1 MKSKKSSS
9 SLKKYQKAGTVT
21 GASGAT
27 SDGRTY
33 TGVVRRPTAG
43 GPRYYTGES
52 PDYNIAMSI
61 AQSKAR
67 REGADSTKRST
78 LSKMQLEE
86 LGEKKKGGSVTK
98 MKKGGTVKKSSKP
111 KKK

>member
-1 MKSKKSSS
+1 MKSKKTSIKKP
-9 SLKKYQKAGTVT
+9 LTKVKKYQKGGTST

-27 SDGRTY
+27 SDGKIY

-43 GPRYYTGES
+43 GPRYYTAQS

-67 REGADSTKRST
+67 REGADSTKRAT

-86 LGEKKKGGSVTK
+86 LGEKKKGGQ
-98 MKKGGTVKKSSKP
+98 VKT
-111 KKK
+111 KKKK

>member
-1 MKSKKSSS
+1 MKSKKVSV
-9 SLKKYQKAGTVT
+9 KKPSVKKAQNGTKS

-67 REGADSTKRST
+67 REGGDSTKRST
-78 LSKMQLEE
+78 LTKMQLEE
-86 LGEKKKGGSVTK
+86 LGEKKRKGGIVR
-98 MKKGGTVKKSSKP
+98 KSAPKILKAR

>member
-1 MKSKKSSS
+1 MKSKKVSV
-9 SLKKYQKAGTVT
+9 KKTSVKKAQNGTKS

-27 SDGRTY
+27 SDGKTY
-33 TGVVRRPTAG
+33 TGIVRRPTSG

-52 PDYNIAMSI
+52 PDYNMAMSI

-67 REGADSTKRST
+67 REGGDSTKRAS

-86 LGEKKKGGSVTK
+86 LGEKKRKGGVVRKSTPK
-98 MKKGGTVKKSSKP
+98 ILKAKKRK
-111 KKK
+111 

>member
-1 MKSKKSSS
+1 MKSKKVSV
-9 SLKKYQKAGTVT
+9 KKPSIKKAQNGTKS

-27 SDGRTY
+27 SDGKKY

-67 REGADSTKRST
+67 REGGDSTKRST
-78 LSKMQLEE
+78 LTKMQLEE
-86 LGEKKKGGSVTK
+86 LGEKKKGGV
-98 MKKGGTVKKSSKP
+98 VRKSAP
-111 KKK
+111 KILKARKRK